1 MNEAQGAPSTA
12 PQAGTAA
19 RAGRR
24 FNRHG
29 LGTGFKMFIVLMVAL
44 LPLGVVAVIGTVQ
57 IIQAAEI
64 ERIASLRL
72 AAAEGASRLLG
83 EINNDRAA
91 LRVMANSLDAAPER
105 IGICGRAGRELAAA
119 GRPVEF
125 VAFDRTGRLLCR
137 SGGTADGGAVSDTT
151 PWDWFATIDP
161 ASEML
166 MVRIL
171 SESGQ
176 VKAVASYAVDQ
187 LAAMAGVGEN
197 RSGFLA
203 VTLSAGPSRLS
214 LVARGVRP
222 AERRIDRA
230 SASLNLVDLSFS
242 MEVQRPPLTLLRLAA
257 TMLPIFMWFAA
268 AGIGWWVV
276 NRFLVKPLIEL
287 NRQVAAYQ
295 PGTLLDPV
303 PSEGQLANEIN
314 MLGDTFRTISR
325 DVAAHEGRLADALV
339 HQQALTRE
347 VHHRVKNNLQII
359 ASLINLHSRAAT
371 SADAAAAYASI
382 QRRVDALSVVHRNHY
397 AASELS
403 HGIDA
408 MALLSELG
416 GALKAGNASAGPS
429 FSIRVDC
436 ENCYL
441 SQDIAVPTA
450 FLITELVELV
460 ILSGQVSP
468 VGIMLRR
475 SEADGPMA
483 ELSVTSEALRPSP
496 EVDQLIAERFGRVL
510 TGLARQLRATLTHD
524 PVEGRY
530 AIAITVHRLSA

>member
-1 MNEAQGAPSTA
+1 MNEAQGAPSMA
-12 PQAGTAA
+12 PQAGTAG

-24 FNRHG
+24 FDRHR

-91 LRVMANSLDAAPER
+91 LKVMANSLEAAPER

-119 GRPVEF
+119 GRPVDF

-137 SGGTADGGAVSDTT
+137 APGAPGRKAVSDTT

-161 ASEML
+161 QSRML
-166 MVRIL
+166 LVRIL
-171 SESGQ
+171 SDGGQ

-187 LAAMAGVGEN
+187 LAAMAGTGEH

-230 SASLNLVDLSFS
+230 SASLNLVDLS

-408 MALLSELG
+408 MALLS
-416 GALKAGNASAGPS
+416 
-429 FSIRVDC
+429 
-436 ENCYL
+436 
-441 SQDIAVPTA
+441 QDVAVPTA

-510 TGLARQLRATLTHD
+510 TGLARQLRATLSHD

-530 AIAITVHRLSA
+530 AIAITVHRLA

>member
-1 MNEAQGAPSTA
+1 MNEAQGAPSMA

-91 LRVMANSLDAAPER
+91 LKVMANSLEAAPER

-119 GRPVEF
+119 GRQVDF

-137 SGGTADGGAVSDTT
+137 AAGVPGSNTVSDTT
-151 PWDWFATIDP
+151 PWDWSAAIDP
-161 ASEML
+161 PSQML
-166 MVRIL
+166 RVRIL
-171 SESGQ
+171 SDGGQ

-187 LAAMAGVGEN
+187 LAGMAGAGEN

-339 HQQALTRE
+339 HQRALTRE

-416 GALKAGNASAGPS
+416 GALKAGNSSAGPS

-460 ILSGQVSP
+460 ILSGHVSP

-510 TGLARQLRATLTHD
+510 TGLARQLRATLSHD

-530 AIAITVHRLSA
+530 AIAITVHRLA

>member
-1 MNEAQGAPSTA
+1 MNEAQGAQPLTS
-12 PQAGTAA
+12 QAGTAV

-24 FNRHG
+24 FDRHR

-91 LRVMANSLDAAPER
+91 LRVMANSLEAAPHR
-105 IGICGRAGRELAAA
+105 IGICGRVGRELAAA
-119 GRPVEF
+119 GRPVDF

-137 SGGTADGGAVSDTT
+137 AAGAPGSNAVSDTT
-151 PWDWFATIDP
+151 PWDWFAAIDP
-161 ASEML
+161 PSQML
-166 MVRIL
+166 RVRIL
-171 SESGQ
+171 SDGGQ

-187 LAAMAGVGEN
+187 LAGMAGVAEN
-197 RSGFLA
+197 RSSFLTVA
-203 VTLSAGPSRLS
+203 LSAGPSRLS

-222 AERRIDRA
+222 ADRRIDRA
-230 SASLNLVDLSFS
+230 SASLNLGNLSFS
-242 MEVQRPPLTLLRLAA
+242 MEVQRPPLTLLRMAA

-339 HQQALTRE
+339 HQRALTRE

-416 GALKAGNASAGPS
+416 GALKAGNSSAGPS

-460 ILSGQVSP
+460 ILSGHVSP

-475 SEADGPMA
+475 SDADGPMA

-496 EVDQLIAERFGRVL
+496 QVDQLIAERFGRVL
-510 TGLARQLRATLTHD
+510 TGLARQLRATLSHD

-530 AIAITVHRLSA
+530 AIAITVHTLSA